1 MQFQADMLDVPV
13 DRPENVETT
22 AMGAAYLAGL
32 GAGVFPNT
40 SAIEEAHRI
49 QVTYEPMPGGA
60 GEEARRRKRQLWRDA
75 IRRTRSAAT
84 AEESRS

>member
-32 GAGVFPNT
+32 GAGIFEDTAAVE
-40 SAIEEAHRI
+40 AAHRVE
-49 QVTYEPMPGGA
+49 VTYEPMPGDA
-60 GEEARRRKRQLWRDA
+60 GEEARARKRRLWRDA
-75 IRRTRSAAT
+75 IRRTRAP
-84 AEESRS
+84 AEEST